1 MLGIATLQRYYL
13 NLTAPDG
20 QSINW
25 GWHRC
30 RKEFLKKTGKVCVCC
45 GTERQIQV
53 HHKVPRHIGP
63 DLAVDFTNLIALCK
77 RCHFTIGHLGS
88 YFTYNAA
95 VELCCWF
102 VHNNRKLELNRKDN
116 DGKETE

>member
-25 GWHRC
+25 GWHRF